1 VSDFSRR
8 SKAEVRATVLAARRA
23 RATASA
29 DERADDDRA
38 IRHGLVGLA
47 AGRRTVAA
55 YVPLGTEPG
64 GAPLPEALA
73 SVCDRLLV
81 PLMLPDR
88 DLDWTVYEDDARL
101 SSAGWEPLRQ
111 AARLGP
117 AAIAEADLVIVPAVA
132 VDRSGV
138 RLGRGGGSYDR
149 ALARVPEATLIV
161 AALYHDELVAALP
174 FEDHDRRVHA
184 VVTPSGVTRL

>member
-1 VSDFSRR
+1 VSDFSQR
-8 SKAEVRATVLAARRA
+8 SKAEVRTAVLAARRA
-23 RATASA
+23 RS
-29 DERADDDRA
+29 DRAADDRA
-38 IRHGLVGLA
+38 IRHALVELATGL
-47 AGRRTVAA
+47 RTVAG

-64 GAPLPEALA
+64 GAPLPDELA
-73 SVCDRLLV
+73 QACDRLLV

-88 DLDWTVYEDDARL
+88 DLDWTVYDDDV
-101 SSAGWEPLRQ
+101 S
-111 AARLGP
+111 LGP

-149 ALARVPEATLIV
+149 ALARVPDGTLVV
-161 AALYHDELVAALP
+161 AVLYHDELVAALP

>member
-1 VSDFSRR
+1 MSDFSQR
-8 SKAEVRATVLAARRA
+8 SKAEVRTAVLAARRA
-23 RATASA
+23 RS
-29 DERADDDRA
+29 DRAADDRA
-38 IRHGLVGLA
+38 IRHALVELATGL
-47 AGRRTVAA
+47 RTVAG

-64 GAPLPEALA
+64 GAPLPDELA
-73 SVCDRLLV
+73 QACDRLLV

-88 DLDWTVYEDDARL
+88 DLDWTVYDDDV
-101 SSAGWEPLRQ
+101 S
-111 AARLGP
+111 LGP

-149 ALARVPEATLIV
+149 ALARVPDGTLVV
-161 AALYHDELVAALP
+161 AVLYHDELVAALP
-174 FEDHDRRVHA
+174 FEDHDRRVQA

>member
-1 VSDFSRR
+1 MSDFSRR
-8 SKAEVRATVLAARRA
+8 SKGEVRAAVLAARRA

-29 DERADDDRA
+29 DERAADDRA
-38 IRHGLVGLA
+38 IRHGLVELA
-47 AGRRTVAA
+47 AGRRTVAG

-64 GAPLPEALA
+64 GATLPEALA

-81 PLMLPDR
+81 PLILPDC
-88 DLDWTVYEDDARL
+88 DLDWTVYEDDA
-101 SSAGWEPLRQ
+101 PLGR
-111 AARLGP
+111 
-117 AAIAEADLVIVPAVA
+117 AAIADADLVIVPAVA
-132 VDRSGV
+132 VDRAGV

-184 VVTPSGVTRL
+184 VVTPAGVTRL

>member
-1 VSDFSRR
+1 MSDFSQR
-8 SKAEVRATVLAARRA
+8 SKAEVRTAVLAARRA
-23 RATASA
+23 RT
-29 DERADDDRA
+29 DRAADDRA
-38 IRHGLVGLA
+38 IRHALVELATGL
-47 AGRRTVAA
+47 RTVAG

-64 GAPLPEALA
+64 GAPLPDELAEA
-73 SVCDRLLV
+73 CDRLLV

-88 DLDWTVYEDDARL
+88 DLDWTVYEHDV
-101 SSAGWEPLRQ
+101 Q
-111 AARLGP
+111 LGK
-117 AAIAEADLVIVPAVA
+117 AAIAEAELVIVPAVA

-149 ALARVPEATLIV
+149 ALARVPGDTLVV

-184 VVTPSGVTRL
+184 VVTPAGVTRL